1 MCGIYGFSINDFSK
15 NPKRILEKMGKE
27 IRHRGPDQTGLY
39 IDDNIAMG
47 IQRLSILDIENG
59 TQPIFSNNKRYVIVH
74 NGEVYNFLSL
84 KNYLEKKGFKF
95 KTNTDTE
102 VIVNLFQHKGKK
114 CLQDLNG
121 MFAFAI
127 YDLQK
132 KEIFIGRDRFGIKPI
147 YFYSDAKQ
155 FIFASE
161 LKGILCQDS
170 INPSI
175 SSDSIDLYLT
185 MEYVPTPMTIFN
197 NIYKL
202 EKGHFLIYNNSM
214 LKKEKWY
221 DISFTPKQIY
231 KKENDYVNKLDILI
245 KDSVRL
251 RTISD
256 VSIGCFLSGG
266 LDSSLI
272 THYLSEVSS
281 EKVKTFSI
289 GFEDYSFDETN
300 YANII
305 SKYFDTDH
313 NFEIFSES
321 KMFELLPKI
330 WKNMDEPF
338 ADPSLLP
345 TFLLSNFTN
354 QQIKVSL
361 CGDGADEI
369 FAGYPT
375 YLAHK
380 ITSLIPRQLHGLI
393 NKISFLLPIKHRNM
407 SFDFKLRQFSRGLRY
422 ERQER
427 HQYWLGSFKNNEK
440 KKNYIKHF
448 KDTLSSQN
456 NLTKII
462 KQNFN
467 DLRDWE
473 INLEQDFNFY
483 LTDDMLV
490 KIDRTSMANSLEVR
504 VPYLDHNIVEFMV
517 KCPSKLKYRG
527 LTSKYLLKQL
537 AKKYLPQKVVNRS
550 KKGFGIP
557 IAKWFC
563 GSLKKPLE
571 EIIRDP
577 NSYVNTIF
585 EKSYTNYLMENHL
598 QKKQN
603 NGKMLWT
610 LFTLENWYNNNGYP
624 DKKL

>member
-1 MCGIYGFSINDFSK
+1 MCGIYGFSLKKFSK
-15 NPKRILEKMGKE
+15 NPKSVLKKMSEK
-27 IRHRGPDQTGLY
+27 IYHRGPDQTGLY
-39 IDDNIAMG
+39 IDDNVAMG
-47 IQRLSILDIENG
+47 IQRLSILDIKNG
-59 TQPIFSNNKRYVIVH
+59 TQPIYSNNKRYVIVH
-74 NGEVYNFLSL
+74 NGEVYNYLKL
-84 KNYLEKKGFKF
+84 KNYLQKKGYQFE
-95 KTNTDTE
+95 TNTDTE

-114 CLQDLNG
+114 CLNDLNG

-127 YDLQK
+127 YDLKK
-132 KEIFIGRDRFGIKPI
+132 KEIFIGRDRYGIKPI
-147 YFYSDAKQ
+147 YFYYDVEQ

-161 LKGILCQDS
+161 LKGILCHES
-170 INPSI
+170 VKPSI
-175 SSDSIDLYLT
+175 SPDSIDLYLT
-185 MEYVPTPMTIFN
+185 MEYVPSPYTIFN
-197 NIYKL
+197 DIYKL
-202 EKGHFLIYNNSM
+202 EKGHFLLYDNSK

-221 DISFTPKQIY
+221 DISFTPKLMY
-231 KKENDYVNKLDILI
+231 KKEIDYINKLDTLM
-245 KDSVRL
+245 KDSVRF

-272 THYLSEVSS
+272 TYYLSEISK

-305 SKYFDTDH
+305 SKHFDTDH
-313 NFEIFSES
+313 NAETFSES
-321 KMFELLPKI
+321 KMFELLPNV

-345 TFLLSNFTN
+345 TFLLSHFTN
-354 QQIKVSL
+354 QQVKVCLS
-361 CGDGADEI
+361 GDGADEI

-380 ITSLIPRQLHGLI
+380 IASLIPKQLYSLI
-393 NKISFLLPIKHRNM
+393 SQTSSFLPVRHRNM

-422 ERQER
+422 MNKER

-440 KKNYIKHF
+440 QKNYLKYF
-448 KDTLSSQN
+448 KDSLSNEN
-456 NLTKII
+456 NLKQIL
-462 KQNFN
+462 KQNSN
-467 DLRDWE
+467 ELKDWE

-517 KCPSKLKYRG
+517 KCPSKLKYHG
-527 LTSKYLLKQL
+527 ITSKYLLKQL
-537 AKKYLPQKVVNRS
+537 AKKYLPHEVVNRS

-563 GSLKKPLE
+563 GSLKKPLQ
-571 EIIRDP
+571 EILRNP
-577 NSYVNTIF
+577 NSFVNTIF
-585 EKSYTNYLMENHL
+585 EKGYTNQLMENHF

-610 LFTLENWYNNNGYP
+610 LFTLENWYNNNDY
-624 DKKL
+624 

>member
-1 MCGIYGFSINDFSK
+1 MCGIYGFSLKKFSK
-15 NPKRILEKMGKE
+15 NPKSVLKKMSEK
-27 IRHRGPDQTGLY
+27 IYHRGPDQTGLY
-39 IDDNIAMG
+39 IDDNVAMG
-47 IQRLSILDIENG
+47 IQRLSILDIKNG
-59 TQPIFSNNKRYVIVH
+59 TQPIYSNNKRYVIVH
-74 NGEVYNFLSL
+74 NGEVYNYLKL
-84 KNYLEKKGFKF
+84 KNYLQKKGYQFE
-95 KTNTDTE
+95 TNTDTE

-114 CLQDLNG
+114 CLNDLNG

-127 YDLQK
+127 YDLKK
-132 KEIFIGRDRFGIKPI
+132 KEIFIGRDRYGIKPI
-147 YFYSDAKQ
+147 YFYYDVEQ

-161 LKGILCQDS
+161 LKGILCHES
-170 INPSI
+170 VKPSI
-175 SSDSIDLYLT
+175 SPDSIDLYLT
-185 MEYVPTPMTIFN
+185 MEYVPSPYTIFN
-197 NIYKL
+197 DIYKL
-202 EKGHFLIYNNSM
+202 EKGHFLLYDNSK

-221 DISFTPKQIY
+221 DISFTPKLMY
-231 KKENDYVNKLDILI
+231 KKEIDYINKLDNLM
-245 KDSVRL
+245 KDSVRF

-272 THYLSEVSS
+272 TYYLSEISK

-305 SKYFDTDH
+305 SKHFDTDH
-313 NFEIFSES
+313 NAETFSES
-321 KMFELLPKI
+321 KMFELLPNV

-345 TFLLSNFTN
+345 TFLLSHFTN
-354 QQIKVSL
+354 QQVKVCLS
-361 CGDGADEI
+361 GDGADEI

-380 ITSLIPRQLHGLI
+380 IASLIPKQLYSLI
-393 NKISFLLPIKHRNM
+393 SQTSSFLPVRHRNM

-422 ERQER
+422 RNKER

-440 KKNYIKHF
+440 QKNYLKYF
-448 KDTLSSQN
+448 KDSLSNEN
-456 NLTKII
+456 NLKQIL
-462 KQNFN
+462 KQNSN
-467 DLRDWE
+467 ELKDWE

-517 KCPSKLKYRG
+517 KCPSKLKYHG
-527 LTSKYLLKQL
+527 ITSKYLLKQL
-537 AKKYLPQKVVNRS
+537 AKKYLPHEVVNRS

-563 GSLKKPLE
+563 GSLKKPLQ
-571 EIIRDP
+571 EILRNP
-577 NSYVNTIF
+577 NSFVNTIF
-585 EKSYTNYLMENHL
+585 EKGYTNQLMENHF

-610 LFTLENWYNNNGYP
+610 LFTLENWYNNNDY
-624 DKKL
+624 

>member
-1 MCGIYGFSINDFSK
+1 MTEYQKNLGLKESTAIVISRIIGSGIFRTPAPIMALVGCTSLF
-15 NPKRILEKMGKE
+15 
-27 IRHRGPDQTGLY
+27 GLVWVLG
-39 IDDNIAMG
+39 G
-47 IQRLSILDIENG
+47 II
-59 TQPIFSNNKRYVIVH
+59 
-74 NGEVYNFLSL
+74 
-84 KNYLEKKGFKF
+84 
-95 KTNTDTE
+95 
-102 VIVNLFQHKGKK
+102 
-114 CLQDLNG
+114 
-121 MFAFAI
+121 
-127 YDLQK
+127 
-132 KEIFIGRDRFGIKPI
+132 
-147 YFYSDAKQ
+147 
-155 FIFASE
+155 
-161 LKGILCQDS
+161 
-170 INPSI
+170 
-175 SSDSIDLYLT
+175 
-185 MEYVPTPMTIFN
+185 TIFGAVVYAELTAM
-197 NIYKL
+197 I
-202 EKGHFLIYNNSM
+202 
-214 LKKEKWY
+214 
-221 DISFTPKQIY
+221 PK
-231 KKENDYVNKLDILI
+231 
-245 KDSVRL
+245 
-251 RTISD
+251 
-256 VSIGCFLSGG
+256 SGG
-266 LDSSLI
+266 PYVFLKEAYGPYIAFLRGWAMFFV
-272 THYLSEVSS
+272 SE
-281 EKVKTFSI
+281 TASI
-289 GFEDYSFDETN
+289 VAVALVFTEFIN
-300 YANII
+300 AI
-305 SKYFDTDH
+305 
-313 NFEIFSES
+313 FEIITGSAFG
-321 KMFELLPKI
+321 
-330 WKNMDEPF
+330 
-338 ADPSLLP
+338 LLP

-354 QQIKVSL
+354 QQVKVSL

-380 ITSLIPRQLHGLI
+380 ITSVIPRQLHDLI
-393 NKISFLLPIKHRNM
+393 NKISFLLPVKHRNM

-440 KKNYIKHF
+440 QKNYIKHF
-448 KDTLSSQN
+448 KDTLSNKN

-467 DLRDWE
+467 ELKDWE

-537 AKKYLPQKVVNRS
+537 AKKYLPKKVVNRS

-610 LFTLENWYNNNGYP
+610 LFTLENWYNNNGYS

>member
-1 MCGIYGFSINDFSK
+1 MCGIYGFSLKKFSK
-15 NPKRILEKMGKE
+15 NPKSVLKKMSEK
-27 IRHRGPDQTGLY
+27 IYHRGPDQTGLY
-39 IDDNIAMG
+39 IDANIAMG
-47 IQRLSILDIENG
+47 IQRLSILDIKNG
-59 TQPIFSNNKRYVIVH
+59 TQPIYSNNKRYVIVH
-74 NGEVYNFLSL
+74 NGEVYNYLKL
-84 KNYLEKKGFKF
+84 KNYLQKKGYQFE
-95 KTNTDTE
+95 TNTDTE

-114 CLQDLNG
+114 CLNDLNG

-127 YDLQK
+127 YDLKK
-132 KEIFIGRDRFGIKPI
+132 KEIFIGRDRYGIKPI
-147 YFYSDAKQ
+147 YFYYDVEQ

-161 LKGILCQDS
+161 LKGILCHES
-170 INPSI
+170 VKPSI
-175 SSDSIDLYLT
+175 SPDSIDLYLT
-185 MEYVPTPMTIFN
+185 MEYVPSPYTIFN
-197 NIYKL
+197 DIYKL
-202 EKGHFLIYNNSM
+202 EKGHFLLYGNSK

-221 DISFTPKQIY
+221 DISFTPKLMY
-231 KKENDYVNKLDILI
+231 KKEIDYINKLDTLM
-245 KDSVRL
+245 KDSVRF

-272 THYLSEVSS
+272 TYYLSEISK

-305 SKYFDTDH
+305 SKHFDTDH
-313 NFEIFSES
+313 NSETFSES
-321 KMFELLPKI
+321 KMFELLPNV

-345 TFLLSNFTN
+345 TFLLSHFTN
-354 QQIKVSL
+354 QQVKVCLS
-361 CGDGADEI
+361 GDGADEI

-380 ITSLIPRQLHGLI
+380 IASLIPKQLYSLI
-393 NKISFLLPIKHRNM
+393 SQTSSFLPVRHRNM

-422 ERQER
+422 RNRER

-440 KKNYIKHF
+440 QKNYLKYF
-448 KDTLSSQN
+448 KDSLSNEN
-456 NLTKII
+456 NLKQIL
-462 KQNFN
+462 KQNSN
-467 DLRDWE
+467 ELKDWE

-517 KCPSKLKYRG
+517 KCPSKLKYHG
-527 LTSKYLLKQL
+527 ITSKYLLKQL
-537 AKKYLPQKVVNRS
+537 AKKYLPHEVVNRS

-563 GSLKKPLE
+563 GSLKKPLR
-571 EIIRDP
+571 EILRNP
-577 NSYVNTIF
+577 NSFVNTIF
-585 EKSYTNYLMENHL
+585 EKGYTNQLMENHF

-610 LFTLENWYNNNGYP
+610 LFTLENWYNNNDY
-624 DKKL
+624 

>member
-1 MCGIYGFSINDFSK
+1 MCGIYGFSLKKFSK
-15 NPKRILEKMGKE
+15 NPKSVLKKMSEK
-27 IRHRGPDQTGLY
+27 IYHRGPDQTGLY
-39 IDDNIAMG
+39 IDDNVAMG
-47 IQRLSILDIENG
+47 IQRLSILDIKNG
-59 TQPIFSNNKRYVIVH
+59 TQPIYSNNKRYVIVH
-74 NGEVYNFLSL
+74 NGEVYNYLKL
-84 KNYLEKKGFKF
+84 KNYLQKKGYQFE
-95 KTNTDTE
+95 TNTDTE

-114 CLQDLNG
+114 CLNDLNG

-127 YDLQK
+127 YDLKK
-132 KEIFIGRDRFGIKPI
+132 KEIFIGRDRYGIKPI
-147 YFYSDAKQ
+147 YFYYDVEQ

-161 LKGILCQDS
+161 LKGILCHES
-170 INPSI
+170 VKPSI
-175 SSDSIDLYLT
+175 SPDSIDLYLT
-185 MEYVPTPMTIFN
+185 MEYVPSPYTIFN
-197 NIYKL
+197 DIYKL
-202 EKGHFLIYNNSM
+202 EKGHFLLYDNSK

-221 DISFTPKQIY
+221 DISFTPKLMY
-231 KKENDYVNKLDILI
+231 KKEIDYINKLDTLM
-245 KDSVRL
+245 KDSVRF

-272 THYLSEVSS
+272 TYYLSEISK

-305 SKYFDTDH
+305 SKHFDTDH
-313 NFEIFSES
+313 NSETFSES
-321 KMFELLPKI
+321 KMFELLPNV

-345 TFLLSNFTN
+345 TFLLSHFTN
-354 QQIKVSL
+354 QQVKVCLS
-361 CGDGADEI
+361 GDGADEI

-380 ITSLIPRQLHGLI
+380 IASLIPKQLYSLI
-393 NKISFLLPIKHRNM
+393 SQTSSFLPVRHKNM

-422 ERQER
+422 RNKER

-440 KKNYIKHF
+440 QKHYLKYFKNC
-448 KDTLSSQN
+448 LSNEN
-456 NLTKII
+456 NLKQIL
-462 KQNFN
+462 KQNSN
-467 DLRDWE
+467 ELKDWE

-517 KCPSKLKYRG
+517 KCPSKLKYHG
-527 LTSKYLLKQL
+527 ITSKYLLKQL
-537 AKKYLPQKVVNRS
+537 AKKYLPHEVVNRS

-563 GSLKKPLE
+563 GSLKKPLR
-571 EIIRDP
+571 EILRNP
-577 NSYVNTIF
+577 NSFVNTIF
-585 EKSYTNYLMENHL
+585 EKGYTNQLMENHF

-610 LFTLENWYNNNGYP
+610 LFTLENWYNNNDY
-624 DKKL
+624 

>member
-1 MCGIYGFSINDFSK
+1 MCGIYGFSLKKFSK
-15 NPKRILEKMGKE
+15 NPKSVLKKMSEK
-27 IRHRGPDQTGLY
+27 IYHRGPDQTGLY
-39 IDDNIAMG
+39 IDDNVAMG
-47 IQRLSILDIENG
+47 IQRLSILDIKNG
-59 TQPIFSNNKRYVIVH
+59 TQPIYSNNKRYVIVH
-74 NGEVYNFLSL
+74 NGEVYNYLKL
-84 KNYLEKKGFKF
+84 KNYLQKKGYQFE
-95 KTNTDTE
+95 TNTDTE

-114 CLQDLNG
+114 CLNDLNG

-127 YDLQK
+127 YDLKK
-132 KEIFIGRDRFGIKPI
+132 KEIFIGRDRYGIKPI
-147 YFYSDAKQ
+147 YFYYDVEQ

-161 LKGILCQDS
+161 LKGILCHES
-170 INPSI
+170 VKPSI
-175 SSDSIDLYLT
+175 SPDSIDLYLT
-185 MEYVPTPMTIFN
+185 MEYVPSPYTIFN
-197 NIYKL
+197 DIYKL
-202 EKGHFLIYNNSM
+202 EKGHFLLYDNSK

-221 DISFTPKQIY
+221 DISFTPKLMY
-231 KKENDYVNKLDILI
+231 KKEIDYINKLDTLM
-245 KDSVRL
+245 KDSVRF

-272 THYLSEVSS
+272 TYYLSEISK

-305 SKYFDTDH
+305 SKHFDTDH
-313 NFEIFSES
+313 NAETFSES
-321 KMFELLPKI
+321 KMFELLPNV

-345 TFLLSNFTN
+345 TFLLSHFTN
-354 QQIKVSL
+354 QQVKVCLS
-361 CGDGADEI
+361 GDGADEI

-380 ITSLIPRQLHGLI
+380 IASLIPKQLYSLI
-393 NKISFLLPIKHRNM
+393 SQTSSFLPVRHRNM

-422 ERQER
+422 RNKER

-440 KKNYIKHF
+440 QKNYLKYF
-448 KDTLSSQN
+448 KDSLSNEN
-456 NLTKII
+456 NLKQIL
-462 KQNFN
+462 KQNSN
-467 DLRDWE
+467 ELKDWE

-517 KCPSKLKYRG
+517 KCPSKLKYHG
-527 LTSKYLLKQL
+527 ITSKYLLKQL
-537 AKKYLPQKVVNRS
+537 AKKYLPHEVVNRS

-563 GSLKKPLE
+563 GSLKKPLR
-571 EIIRDP
+571 EILRNP
-577 NSYVNTIF
+577 NSFVNTIF
-585 EKSYTNYLMENHL
+585 EKGYTNQLMENHF

-610 LFTLENWYNNNGYP
+610 LFTLENWYNNNDY
-624 DKKL
+624 

>member
-1 MCGIYGFSINDFSK
+1 MCGIYGFSLKKFSK
-15 NPKRILEKMGKE
+15 NPKSVLKKMSEK
-27 IRHRGPDQTGLY
+27 IYHRGPDQTGLY
-39 IDDNIAMG
+39 IDANIAMG
-47 IQRLSILDIENG
+47 IQRLSILDIKNG
-59 TQPIFSNNKRYVIVH
+59 TQPIYSNNKRYVIIH
-74 NGEVYNFLSL
+74 NGEVYNYLKL
-84 KNYLEKKGFKF
+84 KNYLQKKGYQFE
-95 KTNTDTE
+95 TNTDTE

-114 CLQDLNG
+114 CLNDLNG

-127 YDLQK
+127 YDLKK
-132 KEIFIGRDRFGIKPI
+132 KEIFIGRDRYGIKPI
-147 YFYSDAKQ
+147 YFYYDVEQ

-161 LKGILCQDS
+161 LKGILCHES
-170 INPSI
+170 VKPSI
-175 SSDSIDLYLT
+175 SPDSIDLYLT
-185 MEYVPTPMTIFN
+185 MEYVPSPYTIFN
-197 NIYKL
+197 DIYKL
-202 EKGHFLIYNNSM
+202 EKGHFLLYGNSK

-221 DISFTPKQIY
+221 DISFTPKLMY
-231 KKENDYVNKLDILI
+231 KKEIDYINKLDTLM
-245 KDSVRL
+245 KDSVRF

-272 THYLSEVSS
+272 TYYLSEISK

-305 SKYFDTDH
+305 SKHFDTDH
-313 NFEIFSES
+313 NAETFSES
-321 KMFELLPKI
+321 KMFELLPNV

-345 TFLLSNFTN
+345 TFLLSHFTN
-354 QQIKVSL
+354 QQVKVCLS
-361 CGDGADEI
+361 GDGADEI

-380 ITSLIPRQLHGLI
+380 IASLIPKQLYSLI
-393 NKISFLLPIKHRNM
+393 SQTSSFLPVRHRNM

-422 ERQER
+422 RNRER

-440 KKNYIKHF
+440 QKNYLKYF
-448 KDTLSSQN
+448 KDSLSNEN
-456 NLTKII
+456 NLKQIL
-462 KQNFN
+462 KQNSN
-467 DLRDWE
+467 ELKDWE

-517 KCPSKLKYRG
+517 KCPSKLKYHG
-527 LTSKYLLKQL
+527 ITSKYLLKQL
-537 AKKYLPQKVVNRS
+537 AKKYLPHEVVNRS

-563 GSLKKPLE
+563 GSLKKPLR
-571 EIIRDP
+571 EILRNP
-577 NSYVNTIF
+577 NSFVNTIF
-585 EKSYTNYLMENHL
+585 EKGYTNQLMENHF

-610 LFTLENWYNNNGYP
+610 LFTLENWYNNNDY
-624 DKKL
+624 